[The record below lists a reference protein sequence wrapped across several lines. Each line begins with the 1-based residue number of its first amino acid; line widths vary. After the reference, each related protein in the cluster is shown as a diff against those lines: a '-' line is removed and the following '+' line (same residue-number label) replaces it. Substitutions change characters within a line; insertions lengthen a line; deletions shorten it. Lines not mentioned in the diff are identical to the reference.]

1 MTMRDR
7 TLYVTAFCA
16 ACAGTLLTLG
26 IVKGFPETAAA
37 ASPVPPEPEPA
48 AVSLS
53 GAAAELQEEFAGAVE
68 KVMPGVVLIT

>member
-1 MTMRDR
+1 MRDR

-53 GAAAELQEEFAGAVE
+53 GAAAELQEDQD
-68 KVMPGVVLIT
+68 LTI

>member
-26 IVKGFPETAAA
+26 IVKGFTETAEAD
-37 ASPVPPEPEPA
+37 STDPPV
-48 AVSLS
+48 V
-53 GAAAELQEEFAGAVE
+53 
-68 KVMPGVVLIT
+68 KTDIT